1 MSSDGA
7 VARPTADGPSGAGSP
22 PGRQRH
28 PVEAVDRG
36 NDTPAAPAALPAQAP
51 PVAAAAAKGAGER
64 RDYRPGYEVV
74 AERILEFIAEARL
87 VAGDRL
93 PTENDLAQRLD
104 TSRAVVR
111 EAVKILSALGRVRA
125 HKGRG
130 LFVADDEGM
139 LITSRWGGFFRPVDL
154 DHVLMLFEFRRVQEM
169 AASSLAATRATPA
182 ELRTIEVAMQQC
194 RHGFVH
200 GQVDVFNQADEDFH
214 AAVATASHNTFLV
227 SAVRDARRLQRQSS
241 AIGIHDMLG
250 EGTESAVVEH
260 EVIYRAIRDGRPD
273 EAAEATAAHLD
284 RTLEDYRREIQRRLF
299 G

>member
-1 MSSDGA
+1 M
-7 VARPTADGPSGAGSP
+7 
-22 PGRQRH
+22 
-28 PVEAVDRG
+28 
-36 NDTPAAPAALPAQAP
+36 NDTPATEPALPAQASTT
-51 PVAAAAAKGAGER
+51 AAAAANGSDQER

-87 VAGDRL
+87 TPGDRL
-93 PTENDLAQRLD
+93 PTENDLAQTLN

-130 LFVADDEGM
+130 LFVADDDGM
-139 LITSRWGGFFRPVDL
+139 LITSRWGGFFRPVDI

-200 GQVDVFNQADEDFH
+200 GQVEVFNQADDDFH
-214 AAVATASHNTFLV
+214 TGVAAASHNTFLV

-241 AIGIHDMLG
+241 AIGIHDTFG
-250 EGTESAVVEH
+250 DGTAAAVEEH
-260 EVIYRAIRDGRPD
+260 EAIYRAIRDGRPD
-273 EAAEATAAHLD
+273 EAAEATAVHLD

>member
-1 MSSDGA
+1 MSDM
-7 VARPTADGPSGAGSP
+7 
-22 PGRQRH
+22 
-28 PVEAVDRG
+28 
-36 NDTPAAPAALPAQAP
+36 PAPQAALPTQAP
-51 PVAAAAAKGAGER
+51 PVAAAAVNGAEKRG
-64 RDYRPGYEVV
+64 DYRPGYEIV
-74 AERILEFIAEARL
+74 AEQLLEFIAESRL
-87 VAGDRL
+87 EAGDRL
-93 PTENDLAQRLD
+93 PTENDLAQRLN

-139 LITSRWGGFFRPVDL
+139 LVTSRWGGFFRPVDL

-182 ELRTIEVAMQQC
+182 ELRSLEVAVEQC
-194 RHGFVH
+194 RHGFVN
-200 GQVDVFNQADEDFH
+200 GEVGVFNKADEDFH
-214 AAVATASHNTFLV
+214 MAVAAASHNAFLV

-241 AIGIHDMLG
+241 AIGIHDSLG
-250 EGTESAVVEH
+250 EGTEAAVAEH

>member
-1 MSSDGA
+1 MK
-7 VARPTADGPSGAGSP
+7 
-22 PGRQRH
+22 
-28 PVEAVDRG
+28 
-36 NDTPAAPAALPAQAP
+36 DTPA
-51 PVAAAAAKGAGER
+51 VAAVVNGSDER

-74 AERILEFIAEARL
+74 AERILEFIAESRL
-87 VAGDRL
+87 VPGDRM
-93 PTENDLAQRLD
+93 PTENDLAQQLD

-130 LFVADDEGM
+130 LFVADDDGM

-169 AASSLAATRATPA
+169 AAARLAATRATPA

-194 RHGFVH
+194 RHGYVN
-200 GQVDVFNQADEDFH
+200 GEVDVFNQADDEFH
-214 AAVATASHNTFLV
+214 AAVAVASHNTFLG

-241 AIGIHDMLG
+241 AIGIHDTFG
-250 EGTESAVVEH
+250 EGTAAAVQEH
-260 EVIYRAIRDGRPD
+260 EAIYRAIRDGRPE
-273 EAAEATAAHLD
+273 EAAQATAVHLD

>member
-1 MSSDGA
+1 MMVSAPQRSVAFAA
-7 VARPTADGPSGAGSP
+7 VTR
-22 PGRQRH
+22 
-28 PVEAVDRG
+28 EAAQMD
-36 NDTPAAPAALPAQAP
+36 DTPAIEAALPAQVLPAA
-51 PVAAAAAKGAGER
+51 PVAVNGSDER
-64 RDYRPGYEVV
+64 RDYRPGYEIV
-74 AERILEFIAEARL
+74 AERVLEYIAEERL

-93 PTENDLAQRLD
+93 PTEIDLAQRLN

-169 AASSLAATRATPA
+169 SASSLAATRATPS
-182 ELRTIEVAMQQC
+182 ELRTIEVATEQC
-194 RHGFVH
+194 RHGFVS

-214 AAVATASHNTFLV
+214 AAVSAASHNAFLV

-241 AIGIHDMLG
+241 AIGIHDTLG
-250 EGTESAVVEH
+250 ENTEAAVEEH
-260 EVIYRAIRDGRPD
+260 EAIYRAIRDGRPE
-273 EAAEATAAHLD
+273 EAAQATGAHLD

>member
-1 MSSDGA
+1 M
-7 VARPTADGPSGAGSP
+7 
-22 PGRQRH
+22 
-28 PVEAVDRG
+28 E
-36 NDTPAAPAALPAQAP
+36 NTPAPEAALPAQAP
-51 PVAAAAAKGAGER
+51 PATAATAQANGKEER
-64 RDYRPGYEVV
+64 RDYRPGYEIV
-74 AERILEFIAEARL
+74 AERIIEFIAESRL
-87 VAGDRL
+87 EPGDRM

-154 DHVLMLFEFRRVQEM
+154 DHVLMLFEFRRVQEV

-182 ELRTIEVAMQQC
+182 ELRTVEVAMQQC
-194 RHGFVH
+194 RHGFTH
-200 GQVDVFNQADEDFH
+200 GQVEEFNQGDEDFH
-214 AAVATASHNTFLV
+214 MAVAAASHNAFLV

-241 AIGIHDMLG
+241 AIGIHDTFSDH
-250 EGTESAVVEH
+250 TEAAVEEH
-260 EVIYRAIRDGRPD
+260 EAIYRAIRDGRPD
-273 EAAEATAAHLD
+273 EAGKATAVHLD

>member
-1 MSSDGA
+1 MD
-7 VARPTADGPSGAGSP
+7 
-22 PGRQRH
+22 
-28 PVEAVDRG
+28 
-36 NDTPAAPAALPAQAP
+36 DTPAIEAALPAQVPAAVP
-51 PVAAAAAKGAGER
+51 AGVAGSGER
-64 RDYRPGYEVV
+64 RDYRPGYEIV
-74 AERILEFIAEARL
+74 AERILAYIAEERL
-87 VAGDRL
+87 VPGDRL
-93 PTENDLAQRLD
+93 PTEIDLARTLD

-139 LITSRWGGFFRPVDL
+139 LITSRWGGFFRPVDI

-169 AASSLAATRATPA
+169 AASSLAATRATPS

-200 GQVDVFNQADEDFH
+200 GQIDVFNQADEDFH
-214 AAVATASHNTFLV
+214 MAVSAASHNTFLL

-241 AIGIHDMLG
+241 AIGIHDSFG
-250 EGTESAVVEH
+250 ENSEAAVEEH
-260 EVIYRAIRDGRPD
+260 EAIYRAIRDGRPE
-273 EAAEATAAHLD
+273 EAAQATAAHLD

>member
-1 MSSDGA
+1 M
-7 VARPTADGPSGAGSP
+7 
-22 PGRQRH
+22 
-28 PVEAVDRG
+28 
-36 NDTPAAPAALPAQAP
+36 NDTPA
-51 PVAAAAAKGAGER
+51 VAAVVNGAEER
-64 RDYRPGYEVV
+64 RDYRPGYEIV

-87 VAGDRL
+87 VPGDRM
-93 PTENDLAQRLD
+93 PTENDLAQQLD

-130 LFVADDEGM
+130 LFVADDDGM

-169 AASSLAATRATPA
+169 AAAKLAATRATPA
-182 ELRTIEVAMQQC
+182 ELRAIEVAMQQC
-194 RHGFVH
+194 RYGYAN
-200 GQVDVFNQADEDFH
+200 GDVDVFNQADDDFH
-214 AAVATASHNTFLV
+214 AALAAASHNTFLG

-241 AIGIHDMLG
+241 AIGIHNALS
-250 EGTESAVVEH
+250 EGTAAAVEEH
-260 EVIYRAIRDGRPD
+260 EAIYRAIRDGRAD
-273 EAAEATAAHLD
+273 EAAAATAAHLD

>member
-1 MSSDGA
+1 M
-7 VARPTADGPSGAGSP
+7 
-22 PGRQRH
+22 
-28 PVEAVDRG
+28 
-36 NDTPAAPAALPAQAP
+36 NDTPAAQTALPAQPP
-51 PVAAAAAKGAGER
+51 PVAATAVNGADTR
-64 RDYRPGYEVV
+64 PDYRPGYEVV
-74 AERILEFIAEARL
+74 AERILEFIAQSRL
-87 VAGDRL
+87 VPGDRM
-93 PTENDLAQRLD
+93 PTEHDLAQQLD
-104 TSRAVVR
+104 TSRGIVR
-111 EAVKILSALGRVRA
+111 DAVKILSALGRVRA

-139 LITSRWGGFFRPVDL
+139 LLTSRWGGFSRPVDL
-154 DHVLMLFEFRRVQEM
+154 DHVLMLFEFRRVQET

-182 ELRTIEVAMQQC
+182 ELRTIEVAVQQC
-194 RHGFVH
+194 RHGFAH

-214 AAVATASHNTFLV
+214 MGVAVASHNAFLV

-241 AIGIHDMLG
+241 AIGIHDTFG

-260 EVIYRAIRDGRPD
+260 EMIYRAIRDGRPD

>member
-1 MSSDGA
+1 MN
-7 VARPTADGPSGAGSP
+7 
-22 PGRQRH
+22 H
-28 PVEAVDRG
+28 I
-36 NDTPAAPAALPAQAP
+36 PATEAALPAPATP
-51 PVAAAAAKGAGER
+51 AAAAAADGPDEER
-64 RDYRPGYEVV
+64 RDYRPGYEIV
-74 AERILEFIAEARL
+74 AERILEYIADARL

-93 PTENDLAQRLD
+93 PTEIDLAQHLD

-139 LITSRWGGFFRPVDL
+139 LTTSRWGGFFRPVDL

-182 ELRTIEVAMQQC
+182 ELRTIEVAMQNC
-194 RHGFVH
+194 RHGFAH
-200 GQVDVFNQADEDFH
+200 GQVEVFNQADEEFH
-214 AAVATASHNTFLV
+214 VGVAVASHNTFLV
-227 SAVRDARRLQRQSS
+227 STVRDARRLQRQSS
-241 AIGIHDMLG
+241 AIGIHDVLS
-250 EGTESAVVEH
+250 EGTAAAVEEH
-260 EVIYRAIRDGRPD
+260 EAIYRAIRDGRPD
-273 EAAEATAAHLD
+273 AAARATAEHLD

>member
-1 MSSDGA
+1 M
-7 VARPTADGPSGAGSP
+7 
-22 PGRQRH
+22 
-28 PVEAVDRG
+28 
-36 NDTPAAPAALPAQAP
+36 NDTPATEAALPTQAP
-51 PVAAAAAKGAGER
+51 AVAATAVNGSEAR
-64 RDYRPGYEVV
+64 RDYRPGYEIV
-74 AERILEFIAEARL
+74 AERILEYIAEGRM

-93 PTENDLAQRLD
+93 PTEIDLAQTLN

-139 LITSRWGGFFRPVDL
+139 LVTSRWGGFFRPVDI

-169 AASSLAATRATPA
+169 SASSLAATRATPS
-182 ELRTIEVAMQQC
+182 ELRAIEVAMQQC

-200 GQVDVFNQADEDFH
+200 GQVDVFNQADDDFH
-214 AAVATASHNTFLV
+214 AAVTAASHNTFLA

-241 AIGIHDMLG
+241 AIGIHDTLG
-250 EGTESAVVEH
+250 ENTGSAVEEH
-260 EVIYRAIRDGRPD
+260 EAIYRAIRDGRPE
-273 EAAEATAAHLD
+273 EAAEATAVHLD

>member
-1 MSSDGA
+1 M
-7 VARPTADGPSGAGSP
+7 
-22 PGRQRH
+22 
-28 PVEAVDRG
+28 
-36 NDTPAAPAALPAQAP
+36 NDTPA
-51 PVAAAAAKGAGER
+51 VAAVVNGADER
-64 RDYRPGYEVV
+64 RDYRPGYEIV

-87 VAGDRL
+87 VPGDRM
-93 PTENDLAQRLD
+93 PTENDLAQQLD

-169 AASSLAATRATPA
+169 AAAKLAATRATPA
-182 ELRTIEVAMQQC
+182 ELRAIEVAMQQC
-194 RHGFVH
+194 RYGYAHGD
-200 GQVDVFNQADEDFH
+200 VDVFNQADDDFH
-214 AAVATASHNTFLV
+214 AALAAASHNTFLG

-241 AIGIHDMLG
+241 AIGIHDSLG
-250 EGTESAVVEH
+250 EGTPAAVEEH
-260 EVIYRAIRDGRPD
+260 EAIYRAIRDGHPD
-273 EAAEATAAHLD
+273 EAAQATAVHLD

>member
-1 MSSDGA
+1 M
-7 VARPTADGPSGAGSP
+7 
-22 PGRQRH
+22 
-28 PVEAVDRG
+28 
-36 NDTPAAPAALPAQAP
+36 NDTPATRAALPAQALP
-51 PVAAAAAKGAGER
+51 AAPAAVNGSDER
-64 RDYRPGYEVV
+64 RDYRPGYEIV
-74 AERILEFIAEARL
+74 AERLLEYIAETRL

-93 PTENDLAQRLD
+93 PTENDLAQTLN

-139 LITSRWGGFFRPVDL
+139 LITSRWGGFFRPVDI

-169 AASSLAATRATPA
+169 AASSLAATRATPS
-182 ELRTIEVAMQQC
+182 ELRTIEIAMEQC
-194 RHGFVH
+194 RHGFAH

-214 AAVATASHNTFLV
+214 AALAAASHNTFLV

-241 AIGIHDMLG
+241 AIGIHDTLG
-250 EGTESAVVEH
+250 ENTQSAVEEH
-260 EVIYRAIRDGRPD
+260 EAIYRAIRDGRPD

>member
-1 MSSDGA
+1 MK
-7 VARPTADGPSGAGSP
+7 
-22 PGRQRH
+22 
-28 PVEAVDRG
+28 
-36 NDTPAAPAALPAQAP
+36 DTPA
-51 PVAAAAAKGAGER
+51 VAAVVNGADER

-74 AERILEFIAEARL
+74 AERILEFIAASRL
-87 VAGDRL
+87 VPGDRL
-93 PTENDLAQRLD
+93 PTENDLAQQLD

-139 LITSRWGGFFRPVDL
+139 LLTSRWGGFFRPVDL
-154 DHVLMLFEFRRVQEM
+154 DHVLMLFEFRRVQET
-169 AASSLAATRATPA
+169 AAAKLAATRATPA

-194 RHGFVH
+194 RHGYAH
-200 GQVDVFNQADEDFH
+200 GEVDVFNQADDDFH
-214 AAVATASHNTFLV
+214 AAVAAASHNTFLR

-241 AIGIHDMLG
+241 AIGIHDTFG
-250 EGTESAVVEH
+250 EGTAAAVEEH
-260 EVIYRAIRDGRPD
+260 EAIYRAIRDGRPD
-273 EAAEATAAHLD
+273 EAAAATAVHLD

>member
-1 MSSDGA
+1 MKHTPA
-7 VARPTADGPSGAGSP
+7 VA
-22 PGRQRH
+22 
-28 PVEAVDRG
+28 AVNGTDERG
-36 NDTPAAPAALPAQAP
+36 
-51 PVAAAAAKGAGER
+51 
-64 RDYRPGYEVV
+64 DYRPGYEVV

-87 VAGDRL
+87 VPGDRM
-93 PTENDLAQRLD
+93 PTENDLAQQLD

-182 ELRTIEVAMQQC
+182 ELRTIELAMQEC

-200 GQVDVFNQADEDFH
+200 GQVDVFNQADDDFH
-214 AAVATASHNTFLV
+214 TAVAAASHNTFLV

-241 AIGIHDMLG
+241 AIGIHDTLG
-250 EGTESAVVEH
+250 EGTQSAVEEH
-260 EVIYRAIRDGRPD
+260 EAIYRAIRDGEP
-273 EAAEATAAHLD
+273 EAAAEATSVHLD
-284 RTLEDYRREIQRRLF
+284 NTLEDYRREIQRRVF

>member
-1 MSSDGA
+1 M
-7 VARPTADGPSGAGSP
+7 
-22 PGRQRH
+22 
-28 PVEAVDRG
+28 
-36 NDTPAAPAALPAQAP
+36 NDTPAGQAALPTQAP
-51 PVAAAAAKGAGER
+51 PVAAAAVSGADGRGE
-64 RDYRPGYEVV
+64 YRPGYEVV

-93 PTENDLAQRLD
+93 PTENDLAQTLN

-200 GQVDVFNQADEDFH
+200 GQVEEFNQADEDFH
-214 AAVATASHNTFLV
+214 MGVAAASHNTFLV

-241 AIGIHDMLG
+241 AIGIHDTLG
-250 EGTESAVVEH
+250 EGTESAVEEH
-260 EVIYRAIRDGRPD
+260 EMIYRAIRDGRPD

>member
-1 MSSDGA
+1 MN
-7 VARPTADGPSGAGSP
+7 
-22 PGRQRH
+22 
-28 PVEAVDRG
+28 E
-36 NDTPAAPAALPAQAP
+36 TPAAQGDLPTQEP
-51 PVAAAAAKGAGER
+51 PVATAAVNGMGARSE
-64 RDYRPGYEVV
+64 YRPGYEVV

-154 DHVLMLFEFRRVQEM
+154 DHVLMLFEFRRVQET

-200 GQVDVFNQADEDFH
+200 GQVDEFNQADEDFH
-214 AAVATASHNTFLV
+214 MSVAAASHNTFLV
-227 SAVRDARRLQRQSS
+227 SSVRDARRLQRQSS
-241 AIGIHDMLG
+241 AIGIHDTLG

>member
-1 MSSDGA
+1 M
-7 VARPTADGPSGAGSP
+7 
-22 PGRQRH
+22 
-28 PVEAVDRG
+28 
-36 NDTPAAPAALPAQAP
+36 NDTPAATVSGAP
-51 PVAAAAAKGAGER
+51 TRGE
-64 RDYRPGYEVV
+64 YRPGYEVV
-74 AERILEFIAEARL
+74 AERILEFIAESRL

-93 PTENDLAQRLD
+93 PTENDLAQQLD

-139 LITSRWGGFFRPVDL
+139 LVTGRWGGFFRPVDL

-182 ELRTIEVAMQQC
+182 ELRTIEVAVRQC

-200 GQVDVFNQADEDFH
+200 GQVEVFNQADEDFH
-214 AAVATASHNTFLV
+214 LAVAAASHNTFLV

-241 AIGIHDMLG
+241 AIGIHDALG
-250 EGTESAVVEH
+250 EGTASAVEEH
-260 EVIYRAIRDGRPD
+260 ELIYRAIRDGRPD

>member
-1 MSSDGA
+1 MK
-7 VARPTADGPSGAGSP
+7 
-22 PGRQRH
+22 
-28 PVEAVDRG
+28 
-36 NDTPAAPAALPAQAP
+36 DTPA
-51 PVAAAAAKGAGER
+51 VAAAVNGADER

-87 VAGDRL
+87 VPGDRM

-130 LFVADDEGM
+130 LFVADDDGM
-139 LITSRWGGFFRPVDL
+139 LIASRWGGFFRPVDL

-169 AASSLAATRATPA
+169 AAARLAATRATPA

-194 RHGFVH
+194 RQGYAQGEV
-200 GQVDVFNQADEDFH
+200 GVFNQGDDDFH
-214 AAVATASHNTFLV
+214 AAVAVASHNTFLG

-241 AIGIHDMLG
+241 AIGIHNSLG
-250 EGTESAVVEH
+250 EGTAAAVEEH
-260 EVIYRAIRDGRPD
+260 EAIYRAIRDGHPD
-273 EAAEATAAHLD
+273 EAADATAVHLD

>member
-1 MSSDGA
+1 MK
-7 VARPTADGPSGAGSP
+7 
-22 PGRQRH
+22 
-28 PVEAVDRG
+28 
-36 NDTPAAPAALPAQAP
+36 DTPA
-51 PVAAAAAKGAGER
+51 VAVANGADER

-87 VAGDRL
+87 APGDRM

-111 EAVKILSALGRVRA
+111 EAVKVLSALGRVRA

-130 LFVADDEGM
+130 LFVANDDGM
-139 LITSRWGGFFRPVDL
+139 LVASRWGGFFRPVDL
-154 DHVLMLFEFRRVQEM
+154 DHVLMLFEFRRVQET
-169 AASSLAATRATPA
+169 AAARLAATRATPA
-182 ELRTIEVAMQQC
+182 ELRALEVAMQQC
-194 RHGFVH
+194 RHGYVH
-200 GQVDVFNQADEDFH
+200 GEVGVFNQADDDFH
-214 AAVATASHNTFLV
+214 EGVAAASHNTFLG

-241 AIGIHDMLG
+241 AIGIHDTLG
-250 EGTESAVVEH
+250 QGTAAAVEEH
-260 EVIYRAIRDGRPD
+260 ETIYRAIRDGRPD

>member
-1 MSSDGA
+1 M
-7 VARPTADGPSGAGSP
+7 
-22 PGRQRH
+22 
-28 PVEAVDRG
+28 
-36 NDTPAAPAALPAQAP
+36 NDTPAAPEAVPTHAP
-51 PVAAAAAKGAGER
+51 PVATEAMNGADAR
-64 RDYRPGYEVV
+64 REYRPGYEVV
-74 AERILEFIAEARL
+74 AEQILEFIAEARL

-93 PTENDLAQRLD
+93 PTELDLAQRLN

-139 LITSRWGGFFRPVDL
+139 LITSRWGGFFRPVDI
-154 DHVLMLFEFRRVQEM
+154 DHVLMLFEFRRVQET

-200 GQVDVFNQADEDFH
+200 GQVDEFNQADEDFH
-214 AAVATASHNTFLV
+214 MGVAAASHNTFLV

-241 AIGIHDMLG
+241 AIGIHDTLG
-250 EGTESAVVEH
+250 EGTEAAVVEH
-260 EVIYRAIRDGRPD
+260 EAIYRAIRDGRPD

>member
-1 MSSDGA
+1 M
-7 VARPTADGPSGAGSP
+7 
-22 PGRQRH
+22 
-28 PVEAVDRG
+28 
-36 NDTPAAPAALPAQAP
+36 NDTPAAQTALPAQPP
-51 PVAAAAAKGAGER
+51 PVAAAAVNGADAR
-64 RDYRPGYEVV
+64 PDYRPGYEVV

-93 PTENDLAQRLD
+93 PTENDLAQRLN

-139 LITSRWGGFFRPVDL
+139 LLTSRWGGFFRPVDL
-154 DHVLMLFEFRRVQEM
+154 DHVLMLFEFRRVQET

-182 ELRTIEVAMQQC
+182 ELRTIEVAVQQC
-194 RHGFVH
+194 RHGFAH

-214 AAVATASHNTFLV
+214 MGVAVASHNAFLV

-241 AIGIHDMLG
+241 AIGIHDTLG